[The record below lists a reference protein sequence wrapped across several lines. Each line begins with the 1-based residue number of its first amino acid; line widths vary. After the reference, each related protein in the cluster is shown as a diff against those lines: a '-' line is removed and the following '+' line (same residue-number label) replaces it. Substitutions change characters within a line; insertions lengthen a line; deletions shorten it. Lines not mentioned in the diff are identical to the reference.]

1 MPLEAQSL
9 LKATTVDEAA
19 QAVQALFQFLKGQG
33 SATGAK
39 QPLRSIQEP
48 DSPAVL
54 AALSSQ
60 SHLPALQLQQAKK
73 AAEAMNT
80 EELHHQLAQV
90 YQAYNSHVAVQGIDT
105 ADFLHLLAD
114 CQLLTNRFG
123 LLEGQEVYQAAW
135 AATTAASRHK
145 ALGLSEDGLEDAL
158 RRVAAVKL
166 SKLSN
171 LDEAFRR
178 LLCHWVF
185 AHMHSKGPAAAPPKD
200 LVARHDAML
209 KKVFAWYA
217 SLPSLAGMLSVRQ
230 VTGLLQQYNAEAPAQ
245 DGVLQYPHLLDMLSR
260 CAVLLRQQL
269 NSLKRYLKLQ
279 SLPSIQE
286 AYALPD
292 SPHHVATITG
302 SLQKMQLVQ
311 PTHLAAQW
319 PQCQAQQIPVSS
331 RSTSP
336 AQVMHQNPTLRRP
349 LHRNKSRSAAS
360 GSIAAHAAN
369 WQGRQGSRLGF
380 RVGKSGWDATGVET
394 QMMSSLSS
402 SVGSA
407 EEEWYWREQDRLWL
421 EAQQQEVCR
430 NHLAWRE
437 GDKRRLLQHRQERL
451 SYDPRMPARLASFPC
466 HMACNPTPPY
476 ALLDTAAHT
485 PTTALNMDGDGWC
498 PVVDVVRLECPSP
511 VSSIEAEEDTV
522 EPARPGQLPMLS
534 LKHVP
539 LDTLSAGTSKLGKRT
554 REMAWAHDTCDQLAA
569 FDGRLP
575 SLLADWSIE
584 QESQQW
590 AQAIKDATT
599 LPTVPSACCNK

>member
-19 QAVQALFQFLKGQG
+19 QAVQALFQFLGLADVQAVQSRLHQKKGQG

-178 LLCHWVF
+178 LLCHWVLPH
-185 AHMHSKGPAAAPPKD
+185 AQQGPSSSPSQGLFTPVSMD

-217 SLPSLAGMLSVRQ
+217 SLPSLAGKASWEQFRHTQKGMLAGHLILLLTDFKVIPGMLSVRQ

-260 CAVLLRQQL
+260 CAVLLRQQVQ
-269 NSLKRYLKLQ
+269 RKL
-279 SLPSIQE
+279 SGPWVNITE
-286 AYALPD
+286 D

-539 LDTLSAGTSKLGKRT
+539 LDTLSAGTSKLGR
-554 REMAWAHDTCDQLAA
+554 
-569 FDGRLP
+569 
-575 SLLADWSIE
+575 
-584 QESQQW
+584 
-590 AQAIKDATT
+590 
-599 LPTVPSACCNK
+599 PTNI

>member
-19 QAVQALFQFLKGQG
+19 QAVQALFQFLGLADVQ
-33 SATGAK
+33 
-39 QPLRSIQEP
+39 
-48 DSPAVL
+48 AV
-54 AALSSQ
+54 Q
-60 SHLPALQLQQAKK
+60 SRLHQK

-178 LLCHWVF
+178 LLCHWVLPH
-185 AHMHSKGPAAAPPKD
+185 AQQGPSSSPSQGLFTPVSMD

-217 SLPSLAGMLSVRQ
+217 SLPSLAGKASWEQFRHTQKGMLAGHLILLLTDFKVIPGMLSVRQ

-260 CAVLLRQQL
+260 CAVLLRQQVQRKLSGPWVNITEL
-269 NSLKRYLKLQ
+269 NSLKRYLKLE

-286 AYALPD
+286 AYALQD

-302 SLQKMQLVQ
+302 SLQKMQL
-311 PTHLAAQW
+311 
-319 PQCQAQQIPVSS
+319 
-331 RSTSP
+331 
-336 AQVMHQNPTLRRP
+336 
-349 LHRNKSRSAAS
+349 
-360 GSIAAHAAN
+360 
-369 WQGRQGSRLGF
+369 
-380 RVGKSGWDATGVET
+380 
-394 QMMSSLSS
+394 MMSSLSS